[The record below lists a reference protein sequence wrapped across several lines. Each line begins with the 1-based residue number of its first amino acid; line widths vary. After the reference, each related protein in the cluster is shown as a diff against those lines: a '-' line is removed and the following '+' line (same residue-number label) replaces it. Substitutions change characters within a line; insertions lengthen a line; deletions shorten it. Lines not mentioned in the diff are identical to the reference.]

1 VTRARLGSC
10 SPARSPP
17 TRRVSI
23 RSLRWRG
30 SRLPLARPATPR
42 CAWRRASGARAAC
55 DALGSVRAGT
65 LRPRGAGV
73 AERPR
78 RGGGGGALSEGV
90 AARRR
95 EAGPVRAPCWHD
107 RAARADPAAAG
118 RRGARGARGAGR
130 GARGAGRGARGVA
143 LTCAGVG
150 AIERLARA
158 AGGASGPGGVA
169 RSLVPRP
176 PALLCALPPA
186 NRSWTRCR
194 ACRRLYDRPPPRP
207 VRRGP
212 RTRGL
217 RAVLAI
223 PDAFSG

>member
-1 VTRARLGSC
+1 MHLGACVQALYDRAVQA
-10 SPARSPP
+10 SPSDPDAAAAAALFLKASQRGAEKRVLSGRPAGTTVRRAP
-17 TRRVSI
+17 TRPQ
-23 RSLRWRG
+23 RG
-30 SRLPLARPATPR
+30 AE
-42 CAWRRASGARAAC
+42 ARA
-55 DALGSVRAGT
+55 G
-65 LRPRGAGV
+65 
-73 AERPR
+73 
-78 RGGGGGALSEGV
+78 
-90 AARRR
+90 
-95 EAGPVRAPCWHD
+95 
-107 RAARADPAAAG
+107 
-118 RRGARGARGAGR
+118 RGARGAGR
-130 GARGAGRGARGVA
+130 GARGAGRGVA
-143 LTCAGVG
+143 LSWAGV
-150 AIERLARA
+150 ERWARV